1 MQGAMAETTA
11 QGLFP
16 AEHRALRELHAVAR
30 HLAAHWDRLSRRLVG
45 DQAAVLARGAAAGR
59 ELVVELA
66 SRTSARGLEGFP
78 AAQGVGSRLGGLRD
92 AGDLLLERN
101 QAMRLAVLDVQ
112 HLTTLLAY
120 LAALA
125 FTRGDEQ
132 LAGFHRRWETRLRAV
147 EDEARQAAIELGC
160 DPATAVVPAD
170 QSPLG
175 HAGHR
180 VAAAVGS
187 AGEAIDSS
195 RAGRAAQRFRRA

>member
-1 MQGAMAETTA
+1 MEISGH
-11 QGLFP
+11 GLYR
-16 AEHRALRELHAVAR
+16 AEHRALRELHAAAR
-30 HLAAHWDRLSRRLVG
+30 QLRGHWEKLAERIGGQPAT
-45 DQAAVLARGAAAGR
+45 VLRHGTAECRDFLD
-59 ELVVELA
+59 ELT
-66 SRTSARGLEGFP
+66 SRTDEHGLHAFP
-78 AAQGVGSRLGGLRD
+78 AAQGAGRRLAGLRNN